1 MNKKMP
7 KGDNMLVVF
16 QKLGLDDKQI
26 KQANALHNMQKGG
39 APPPTKE
46 MFQKLFDL
54 DDAAMEKMEKL
65 HKVVEK
71 QNQLVLKK
79 TQKIRGGGE
88 GFMLLSMVGQ
98 VAVRSAFLASG
109 HWVTVTAF
117 PVGWTLIS
125 TALNKYIDGLPM
137 QDPQLNYIS
146 KLLVYVIPVGM
157 IQYIVTK
164 TLLDSYVIQNVTKI
178 GGGGRMSGGM
188 SGGFIDID
196 GFTFPEGFAGYF
208 QTVTEFNFN
217 AFFSDKTGLT
227 WLLGQVINNILRPVF
242 STLVNF
248 SLSAGSSLVSAAKGD
263 IVLTAISVAFMG
275 KYMYTRYYGNTDKN
289 KDLDKTLYMNWKRRR
304 MIIKAYE
311 NRKTSEKHRLED
323 RQEKYKQK
331 EEELLKSLEEGE
343 EPIEEKKSEEIVRK
357 NPVWYGYKITDDDR
371 DSLYKSFNNS
381 KSARNDENAQKED
394 AEFLKK
400 AEEILEK
407 K

>member
-16 QKLGLDDKQI
+16 QKLGLDDEQI

-39 APPPTKE
+39 APPTKE

-98 VAVRSAFLASG
+98 IAVRSAFLASG
-109 HWVTVTAF
+109 HWVTIGAF
-117 PVGWTLIS
+117 TVGWNLIS
-125 TALNKYIDGLPM
+125 TALNKYIDGLPI

-146 KLLVYVIPVGM
+146 KLMAYVIPVGM

-188 SGGFIDID
+188 SGGFIDIA
-196 GFTFPEGFAGYF
+196 GITIPEGFVQYF
-208 QTVTEFNFN
+208 QTVTTFNFE

-311 NRKTSEKHRLED
+311 NRKTREKHQLED

-331 EEELLKSLEEGE
+331 EEELLKRLEEGE

>member
-1 MNKKMP
+1 M
-7 KGDNMLVVF
+7 
-16 QKLGLDDKQI
+16 
-26 KQANALHNMQKGG
+26 A
-39 APPPTKE
+39 
-46 MFQKLFDL
+46 
-54 DDAAMEKMEKL
+54 
-65 HKVVEK
+65 
-71 QNQLVLKK
+71 
-79 TQKIRGGGE
+79 
-88 GFMLLSMVGQ
+88 
-98 VAVRSAFLASG
+98 
-109 HWVTVTAF
+109 
-117 PVGWTLIS
+117 
-125 TALNKYIDGLPM
+125 
-137 QDPQLNYIS
+137 
-146 KLLVYVIPVGM
+146 YVIPVGM

-196 GFTFPEGFAGYF
+196 GFTLPEGFVEYF
-208 QTVTEFNFN
+208 QTVTKFNFE

-242 STLVNF
+242 STLINF